1 MRKYKLFERI
11 LKESLTPEEN
21 EIYTAGYNAFYN
33 DNDNCPYDPQEN
45 RTEFMIWTWGY
56 KDAEGELLDKEYFD
70 FQW

>member
-33 DNDNCPYDPQEN
+33 DLDECPYDPLLN
-45 RTEFMIWTWGY
+45 RTEFQIWVWGY

-70 FQW
+70 FQ